1 MKKYEAVI
9 ILNPNLS
16 TKVDVFKK
24 DFEKLLSDNSF
35 KIIKTEDV
43 GRRQLAYSITN
54 HNKGHYILFNLEGDP
69 SKLLE
74 LETKIKYNES
84 IIRHLFLVV
93 KEHNGEDSSLFIES
107 KNKKPEPVEE
117 VAKKEEK
124 AAVQEE
130 VVETKKEEPSLET
143 EEGKNSMSKY
153 ELPSKFDHKDTDVL
167 KQFITET
174 GKIIPARV
182 TGISASNQR
191 KVTKSI
197 KIARFLALLPYT
209 DMHQ

>member
-35 KIIKTEDV
+35 KIIKSEDV

-117 VAKKEEK
+117 VVKKEEK
-124 AAVQEE
+124 AAVQEA
-130 VVETKKEEPSLET
+130 VVETKKEESSKET
-143 EEGKNSMSKY
+143 EEGEK
-153 ELPSKFDHKDTDVL
+153 
-167 KQFITET
+167 
-174 GKIIPARV
+174 
-182 TGISASNQR
+182 
-191 KVTKSI
+191 
-197 KIARFLALLPYT
+197 
-209 DMHQ
+209 

>member
-117 VAKKEEK
+117 VVKKEEK
-124 AAVQEE
+124 AAVQEA
-130 VVETKKEEPSLET
+130 VVEKKKEESSKET
-143 EEGKNSMSKY
+143 EEGEK
-153 ELPSKFDHKDTDVL
+153 
-167 KQFITET
+167 
-174 GKIIPARV
+174 
-182 TGISASNQR
+182 
-191 KVTKSI
+191 
-197 KIARFLALLPYT
+197 
-209 DMHQ
+209 